1 MGRNERVLASIADAR
16 VRAVLT
22 RLHREANRQT
32 FGLLRAGLPQ
42 LPRLLLGRGL
52 SSQRLEHA
60 LSDKYIPL
68 EPAQGM
74 LCYLLARSLRA
85 QRIVEFGTSFGISTI
100 YLAMAI
106 RDNGGGRVIGTELL
120 PAKAARARQHLAEA
134 GLAELVEIRE
144 GNALETLRSLDGP
157 VDFFLNDGFP
167 RFALDVLKLVAPHL
181 REGAIVLADNAGTFP
196 AELAEYLAWVR
207 DPANGFASGVLAVA
221 RDAELSVRVTA
232 ACDGQE
238 LLRNPSV

>member
-1 MGRNERVLASIADAR
+1 MGRNERVLASIGDAR

-52 SSQRLEHA
+52 SSRRLEHA

-85 QRIVEFGTSFGISTI
+85 QRIVEFGTSFGVSTI
-100 YLAMAI
+100 YLAMAV

-120 PAKAARARQHLAEA
+120 PAKAAKARQHLAEA
-134 GLAELVEIRE
+134 GLAEFVEIRE

-157 VDFFLNDGFP
+157 VDFLLNDGFP
-167 RFALDVLKLVAPHL
+167 RFALDVIKLVAPRL
-181 REGAIVLADNAGTFP
+181 REGAIVLADNVGMFR
-196 AELAEYLAWVR
+196 AEHADYLAWVR
-207 DPANGFASGVLAVA
+207 NPANGFASGVLALA
-221 RDAELSVRVTA
+221 EDAELSVRVA
-232 ACDGQE
+232 GAPDAQE
-238 LLRNPSV
+238 LRRNPSV